1 MQEIQKF
8 FLMLK
13 FLKIL
18 VIILII
24 LVSLHCLYH
33 GKEPTEVSNAEP
45 VNQRSFLYL
54 AIFIN
59 IFYFFSSQIL

>member
-1 MQEIQKF
+1 MQEMLKF
-8 FLMLK
+8 FLMMK

-24 LVSLHCLYH
+24 LVSLHRLYH
-33 GKEPTEVSNAEP
+33 GKDPTEVSNAEP

-54 AIFIN
+54 TISVPF
-59 IFYFFSSQIL
+59 